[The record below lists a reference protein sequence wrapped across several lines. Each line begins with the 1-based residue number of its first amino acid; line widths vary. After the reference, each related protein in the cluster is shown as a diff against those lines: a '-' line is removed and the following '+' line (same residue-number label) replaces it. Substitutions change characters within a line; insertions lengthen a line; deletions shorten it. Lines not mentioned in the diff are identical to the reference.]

1 MLEMFK
7 YHRMAFHSHK
17 WSLSVLFVATE
28 ISLAILVL
36 VLAYWA
42 VYIQCLAACDYLKEQ
57 VAGICTIYDLDDY
70 SSFFFFAEI
79 LPDYALLIP
88 MGAFFILNKPHDC
101 YMCLGKDPERIYS
114 RF

>member
-7 YHRMAFHSHK
+7 HHRMAFHSHK

-28 ISLAILVL
+28 ISLVILVL
-36 VLAYWA
+36 VLAYWT
-42 VYIQCLAACDYLKEQ
+42 VYLQCLGTRDYLKEQ
-57 VAGICTIYDLDDY
+57 EVGICSIYDLNDF
-70 SSFFFFAEI
+70 SNFFFYGEI
-79 LPDYALLIP
+79 LPDYALSIP
-88 MGAFFILNKPHDC
+88 VGAFFILNKPHDC